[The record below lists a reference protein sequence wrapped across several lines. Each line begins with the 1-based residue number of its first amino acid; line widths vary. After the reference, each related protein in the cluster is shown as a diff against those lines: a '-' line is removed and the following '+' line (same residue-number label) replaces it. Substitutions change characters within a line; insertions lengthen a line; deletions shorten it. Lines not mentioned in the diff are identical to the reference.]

1 MQRWTNSLFFMHYLF
16 NKRVVINPK
25 HELFTCLCAHMATCF
40 ALKFMTQR
48 VGLKNHVVGVK
59 IRGWMYMRREEWMI
73 KISHVCTYTC
83 GLAFPI
89 NPWFALGNDIWTR
102 HIPVFINARLG
113 WGVSSKWAYN
123 IYSFNFFK
131 LYLFSLYILL
141 LMKLLFLLYRSTHFV

>member
-1 MQRWTNSLFFMHYLF
+1 MNYSLFFMHYLF
-16 NKRVVINPK
+16 NKRVIINPK
-25 HELFTCLCAHMATCF
+25 REFFTCLCAHMATRF
-40 ALKFMTQR
+40 ALKFVSER

-59 IRGWMYMRREEWMI
+59 IRGWMYMIGEEWMI

-89 NPWFALGNDIWTR
+89 NPWFALGNDIWTG

-123 IYSFNFFK
+123 IYSFNFVQTLSIFFI
-131 LYLFSLYILL
+131 YSSPDEVTF
-141 LMKLLFLLYRSTHFV
+141 FLLYRSTHFV